1 MDTPHKTQIIPTPT
15 SSLSKF
21 ELQVSCNS
29 FKMLGMLDSPVFKY
43 IDSLSPIEQAKS
55 SQTDNAFNSLA
66 FLSPSSLFPSPQIN
80 CHRESR
86 FSVKSVLNDIGF
98 RHHFSADLN
107 TRVLQSSNESNASQ
121 EASKAAE
128 QSGLYDEHPGCL
140 SNDGSSKGISSDL
153 FDKQSDLEVELPGT
167 SKYDCRSPDDNLDA
181 YDALLK
187 KTSLEVV
194 EQERSPFQRSRDEW
208 KERQRSFENERDLRK
223 IRRIKPSEEAA
234 GCGWVAVV
242 SDVADMLTVNTSI
255 IHDNSDGQDQRTV
268 DSGTTSFISNI
279 PEFSLDNANNLE
291 YAESGDHQGSC
302 KQNEL
307 GESVTDQTSCIL
319 STCLPDKPVVTD
331 SSLKKDDKG
340 GKCSQLSRQR
350 SIRRRC
356 LVFEKSPGF
365 GLHLNSLPS
374 ILKGGQNPPNKSILS
389 SMKMGEVPSDNG
401 TVVTENSSEAPAS
414 VGGTD
419 ADHNTPEKKRHAK
432 VCTCRGECL
441 MQALYC
447 DCFAAGLYCI
457 EPCSC
462 LDCFNKPIHEK
473 MVLETRKQIESRNPQ
488 AFAPKVI
495 RSTESVLDS
504 WGVIFRQYHFNHTKM
519 VLLIQGENNKT
530 PVSARHKRGCNC
542 RKSSCLKKYCE
553 CFQAGVGCSPS
564 CRCEGCKNSF
574 GRKDGESFWYFL
586 GQLYNIVTGTKNHFS
601 PPLACSSFHL
611 SNSGMSDSNMAS
623 TFRFS
628 RCDESGSDGEGLEAC
643 EKNASDKNSHD
654 IVTHKN
660 AEEHRD
666 LPVPSNIS
674 RLALKLSCFRLFIF
688 LDLCLTLVIPDMNM
702 RISFHAPIMQ
712 LELALNQDSFKLP
725 LAYSGKFTGSFPH
738 SIRSSSQL
746 CNIPDHGSSESSLCQ
761 SKFNSN
767 LQAIPEDETPKVL
780 KHKCLPLVLKTNSP
794 PNSKRVS
801 PPHHECSSSTAQR
814 SRKLILK
821 SIPSFPSF
829 CPP

>member
-1 MDTPHKTQIIPTPT
+1 MDTPHKTQITPTPT

-21 ELQVSCNS
+21 E
-29 FKMLGMLDSPVFKY
+29 DSPVFKY

-55 SQTDNAFNSLA
+55 SQTDNCFNSLA

-86 FSVKSVLNDIGF
+86 FSVK

-107 TRVLQSSNESNASQ
+107 TRVLQSSNESNAGQ
-121 EASKAAE
+121 EASKAVK

-140 SNDGSSKGISSDL
+140 SNDSSSKGISSDL
-153 FDKQSDLEVELPGT
+153 FDKQSDLAVELPGT
-167 SKYDCRSPDDNLDA
+167 SNYDCRSPEDNLEA
-181 YDALLK
+181 CDALMK

-255 IHDNSDGQDQRTV
+255 IHENSDGQDQRTV

-291 YAESGDHQGSC
+291 HAESGDHQGSC

-307 GESVTDQTSCIL
+307 GESVTDQISCIL

-340 GKCSQLSRQR
+340 EKCSQLSRQR

-365 GLHLNSLPS
+365 GLHLNSLPN
-374 ILKGGQNPPNKSILS
+374 ILKGQNPPNKSILS

-401 TVVTENSSEAPAS
+401 TAVAENSSEAPAS

-419 ADHNTPEKKRHAK
+419 ADHNTPEKKRQKFELVEESASCK
-432 VCTCRGECL
+432 RCNCKRSKCL
-441 MQALYC
+441 KLYC

-504 WGVIFRQYHFNHTKM
+504 WG
-519 VLLIQGENNKT
+519 ENNET
-530 PVSARHKRGCNC
+530 PASARHKRGCNC

-574 GRKDGESFWYFL
+574 GRKDG
-586 GQLYNIVTGTKNHFS
+586 
-601 PPLACSSFHL
+601 
-611 SNSGMSDSNMAS
+611 
-623 TFRFS
+623 
-628 RCDESGSDGEGLEAC
+628 CDESGSDGEGLEAC

-660 AEEHRD
+660 AEEHQD
-666 LPVPSNIS
+666 LPVASNIS
-674 RLALKLSCFRLFIF
+674 R
-688 LDLCLTLVIPDMNM
+688 
-702 RISFHAPIMQ
+702 
-712 LELALNQDSFKLP
+712 LP
-725 LAYSGKFTGSFPH
+725 LAYSGKFTGSFPL

-746 CNIPDHGSSESSLCQ
+746 CNTPEHGSSESSLCQ

-780 KHKCLPLVLKTNSP
+780 KHKCLPLVPKTNSP

-801 PPHHECSSSTAQR
+801 PPHHDCTSSTAQR